1 MAWSS
6 FVTVAGWTQHT
17 RPSTASARS
26 FGHIRSQ
33 SSFASP
39 VPSVKADAATPRGQH
54 HKSPSLT
61 DPDLP
66 EMAADVTSPG
76 AGLAF
81 SPPPPPPPRATT
93 PSPSSLSA
101 HTFDDEHELSTLP
114 DPRSRT
120 MSPVE
125 GHPDLNDEVA
135 TLSTKL
141 INAINHQTTLD
152 DTLSAARMELEE
164 AKATIRNLEARLEEQ
179 RVMLSGDV
187 WVRRKTV
194 ESEKTK
200 LLSRVAEEK
209 KARSEVEQQKKKME
223 LELENLTTALF
234 EEANKM
240 VISAKEEA
248 QKEHEVL
255 ARKNDLLRSQLADT
269 EGLLK
274 SQHDQLAELKA
285 VMEQMGADRDDQTAL
300 TAPSSPGFSKFDCK
314 DDDTPLSEG
323 ASQAGMLEPI
333 SPSYPTSFTHLV
345 QPVLRTDLS
354 AYQDFMTLVHTT
366 KKLVRS
372 RPPSGTAQSAG
383 AVSALGLSLGHST
396 SGSNASAASMVSVSA
411 SASSTPSLPQT
422 PNSPASGLGLGVAGA
437 VPVANLPPLKDSK
450 FYKRALVEDI
460 EPTLRL
466 DTAPGL
472 SWLARRA
479 VISSITEGS
488 LVVEPVPAGPPGSVA
503 AVTRPQFFPCA
514 LCGESRKE
522 EPHLRTHRFRT
533 SDAES
538 AQRYPLC
545 RSYCLVRLRAV
556 CDFLGFLRLLQRGH
570 WRADDEDAERAA
582 WEESVRLREQ
592 MFWARIGG
600 GVVPA
605 ASLHQHFHASPGP
618 GPGPTLL
625 GKTSSLRD
633 KTGSPRASNEAR
645 RVVSGSPQRPSID
658 VTGSDDSDKTTT
670 AVETA
675 IETPVE
681 TAVAKTD
688 EQQQQQQPAAP
699 AATSKQT
706 PEPST
711 TTEAAARP
719 ATPSPEPSA
728 LTTSPEPTASTASP
742 AAADREET
750 AGLAVQIP
758 N

>member
-1 MAWSS
+1 M
-6 FVTVAGWTQHT
+6 
-17 RPSTASARS
+17 
-26 FGHIRSQ
+26 RSQ
-33 SSFASP
+33 SSFTSP
-39 VPSVKADAATPRGQH
+39 LPSVKASAATPRGQH
-54 HKSPSLT
+54 YRSPSLT
-61 DPDLP
+61 DLSD
-66 EMAADVTSPG
+66 MAVDVTSPG
-76 AGLAF
+76 AALSF
-81 SPPPPPPPRATT
+81 SPSPGAALSFSPSPPRPIT

-120 MSPVE
+120 MSPTD

-135 TLSTKL
+135 TLSNKL
-141 INAINHQTTLD
+141 INAINHQTTLG
-152 DTLSAARMELEE
+152 DTLSAARMELED
-164 AKATIRNLEARLEEQ
+164 ARATIQNLEVRLEEQ

-194 ESEKTK
+194 ESEKAK

-209 KARSEVEQQKKKME
+209 KARAEVEQQKKKIE

-240 VISAKEEA
+240 VISAKEES
-248 QKEHEVL
+248 QKEQEVL
-255 ARKNDLLRSQLADT
+255 IKKNDLLRSQLADT

-300 TAPSSPGFSKFDCK
+300 TTPSSPGFSKFDSK

-372 RPPSGTAQSAG
+372 RPPSVTQSAG
-383 AVSALGLSLGHST
+383 AMSALGLSLGHST
-396 SGSNASAASMVSVSA
+396 NGSNASAASMVSA

-422 PNSPASGLGLGVAGA
+422 PNSPASGLGVAGA
-437 VPVANLPPLKDSK
+437 IAPASLPPLKDSK
-450 FYKRALVEDI
+450 FYKRALAEDI

-466 DTAPGL
+466 DIAPGL

-479 VISSITEGS
+479 VISSITDGS
-488 LVVEPVPAGPPGSVA
+488 LVVEPVPAGSPGSLA
-503 AVTRPQFFPCA
+503 AITRPQFFPCA
-514 LCGESRKE
+514 LCGENRKE

-533 SDAES
+533 SEAES

-545 RSYCLVRLRAV
+545 KSYCLVRLRAV
-556 CDFLGFLRLLQRGH
+556 CDFLGFLRLLQGGH

-605 ASLHQHFHASPGP
+605 ASLHQHFHHGGSPM
-618 GPGPTLL
+618 L
-625 GKTSSLRD
+625 GKSSSLRE
-633 KTGSPRASNEAR
+633 KGSPRASNEAR

-658 VTGSDDSDKTTT
+658 VTGSDDSDNKTT
-670 AVETA
+670 
-675 IETPVE
+675 TPVE
-681 TAVAKTD
+681 TAVAAKIEDQPAPPTD
-688 EQQQQQQPAAP
+688 PAAP
-699 AATSKQT
+699 AAAISKQA

-711 TTEAAARP
+711 TTKTTEAVARP
-719 ATPSPEPSA
+719 VTPPPELA
-728 LTTSPEPTASTASP
+728 ASTTYA
-742 AAADREET
+742 AAADREEGS
-750 AGLAVQIP
+750 ALAVQIP

>member
-1 MAWSS
+1 M
-6 FVTVAGWTQHT
+6 
-17 RPSTASARS
+17 
-26 FGHIRSQ
+26 RSQ
-33 SSFASP
+33 SSFTSP
-39 VPSVKADAATPRGQH
+39 LPSVKANATTPRGQH
-54 HKSPSLT
+54 YRSPSLA
-61 DPDLP
+61 DLP
-66 EMAADVTSPG
+66 DMAADVTSPG
-76 AGLAF
+76 AALSF
-81 SPPPPPPPRATT
+81 SPSPPRPIT

-101 HTFDDEHELSTLP
+101 HTLDDEHELSTLP

-120 MSPVE
+120 ISPID

-135 TLSTKL
+135 TLSNKL
-141 INAINHQTTLD
+141 INAINHQTTLG
-152 DTLSAARMELEE
+152 DTLSAARMELED
-164 AKATIRNLEARLEEQ
+164 ARATIKNLEARLEEQ

-194 ESEKTK
+194 ESDKAK

-209 KARSEVEQQKKKME
+209 KARAEVEQQKKKIE

-240 VISAKEEA
+240 VISAKEES
-248 QKEHEVL
+248 QKEQEVL
-255 ARKNDLLRSQLADT
+255 MKKNDLLRSQLADT

-285 VMEQMGADRDDQTAL
+285 VMEQMGADRDDLTAL
-300 TAPSSPGFSKFDCK
+300 TTPSSPGFSKFDPK

-372 RPPSGTAQSAG
+372 RPPSGTQSAG
-383 AVSALGLSLGHST
+383 AMSALGLSLGHST
-396 SGSNASAASMVSVSA
+396 NGSNASAASMVSA

-422 PNSPASGLGLGVAGA
+422 PNSPASGLGITGA
-437 VPVANLPPLKDSK
+437 IAPTSLPPLRDSK
-450 FYKRALVEDI
+450 FYKRALAEDI

-466 DTAPGL
+466 DMAPGL

-479 VISSITEGS
+479 VIGSITDGS
-488 LVVEPVPAGPPGSVA
+488 LVVEPVPAGSPGSSLA
-503 AVTRPQFFPCA
+503 AITRPQFFPCA

-533 SDAES
+533 SEAES

-545 RSYCLVRLRAV
+545 KSYCLVRLRAV
-556 CDFLGFLRLLQRGH
+556 CDFLGFLRLLQGGH

-605 ASLHQHFHASPGP
+605 ASLHQHFHGGSPM
-618 GPGPTLL
+618 L
-625 GKTSSLRD
+625 GKSSSSSPRE
-633 KTGSPRASNEAR
+633 KGGSPRASNEAAR

-658 VTGSDDSDKTTT
+658 VTGSDDDSGKTT
-670 AVETA
+670 
-675 IETPVE
+675 TPVE
-681 TAVAKTD
+681 TAETAVAAAAKIED
-688 EQQQQQQPAAP
+688 QPAAP
-699 AATSKQT
+699 TDDPAAAPAAISKQA

-711 TTEAAARP
+711 TTTTTTTTTTKTTEAVARPVTPSSEPAASTTYAAA
-719 ATPSPEPSA
+719 A
-728 LTTSPEPTASTASP
+728 
-742 AAADREET
+742 AAADWEEGS
-750 AGLAVQIP
+750 ALAVQIP

>member
-1 MAWSS
+1 
-6 FVTVAGWTQHT
+6 
-17 RPSTASARS
+17 
-26 FGHIRSQ
+26 
-33 SSFASP
+33 
-39 VPSVKADAATPRGQH
+39 
-54 HKSPSLT
+54 
-61 DPDLP
+61 
-66 EMAADVTSPG
+66 MAADATSSPG
-76 AGLAF
+76 AVLSF
-81 SPPPPPPPRATT
+81 SPSPPRPTT

-120 MSPVE
+120 MSPID

-152 DTLSAARMELEE
+152 DTLSAARMELED
-164 AKATIRNLEARLEEQ
+164 AKATIKNLEARLEEQ

-209 KARSEVEQQKKKME
+209 KARSEVEQQKKKIE

-248 QKEHEVL
+248 QKEQEVL
-255 ARKNDLLRSQLADT
+255 IKKNDLLRSQLADT

-285 VMEQMGADRDDQTAL
+285 VMEQMSADRDDQTAL
-300 TAPSSPGFSKFDCK
+300 TAPSSPGFSKFDSK

-366 KKLVRS
+366 KMLVRS
-372 RPPSGTAQSAG
+372 RPPSGTQSTSAM
-383 AVSALGLSLGHST
+383 SALGLSLGHST
-396 SGSNASAASMVSVSA
+396 SGSNASAASMVSA

-422 PNSPASGLGLGVAGA
+422 PNSPASGLGVTGA
-437 VPVANLPPLKDSK
+437 VAAANLPPLKDSK

-466 DTAPGL
+466 DMAPGL

-479 VISSITEGS
+479 VINSITEGS
-488 LVVEPVPAGPPGSVA
+488 LVVEPVPAGTPGSLA
-503 AVTRPQFFPCA
+503 AITRPQFFPCA
-514 LCGESRKE
+514 LCGENRKE

-533 SDAES
+533 SEAES

-556 CDFLGFLRLLQRGH
+556 CDFLGFLRLLQGGH

-605 ASLHQHFHASPGP
+605 ASLHQHFHSG
-618 GPGPTLL
+618 GPTL
-625 GKTSSLRD
+625 GKTSSLRE
-633 KTGSPRASNEAR
+633 KSGSPRASNEAR

-670 AVETA
+670 
-675 IETPVE
+675 PVE
-681 TAVAKTD
+681 TAVATTKTG
-688 EQQQQQQPAAP
+688 EQPAPPAEEPAAP
-699 AATSKQT
+699 AAISKQA

-711 TTEAAARP
+711 TKTTEAVARP
-719 ATPSPEPSA
+719 VTPSPEPAAS
-728 LTTSPEPTASTASP
+728 TTSAAA
-742 AAADREET
+742 AAADRGEGS
-750 AGLAVQIP
+750 GLAVQIP